1 MFKRNEDLSIY
12 VTRGDC
18 CAFTVPAVING
29 VKTQF
34 KNGDV
39 IRFKV
44 TKKKDCDTVVRQKDF
59 LVSTIAADLI
69 EINLTGDD
77 TRIGEVISKPTDYWY
92 EVELNPDTN
101 PQTIVGYDDDGAKIL
116 RLFPEGADV
125 NEEDIEVLS
134 KKSLQ
139 DLVDYTLEEAKKSGA
154 FTGPTGPKGDKG
166 DKGDPGN
173 AAIDTTLTKKGY
185 SADAKAVGDALNG
198 ITASKVGAADGV
210 HNASGKEIILSNSV
224 NAPVLGLKLL
234 GKTEQRK
241 TTGKQLLKNGVV
253 GTTKTGGGITF
264 KANADG
270 SITVHGTATTEC
282 YWIIDEKNPID
293 YQGQSL
299 TATVGGAVDGL
310 GMVIGYHREDG
321 TVVNSIAQL
330 SKVPDTFAY
339 PAEAATT
346 RIFIYV
352 SAGRTMNNVTIYP
365 MIRYASVADD
375 TYEPYT
381 GLKAS
386 PSPEY
391 PQALETAGNSGSIG
405 LSIGGKN
412 LLSDNGAEWFV
423 SGNYL
428 VFDMNSANRTVTLS
442 LTDRGNNADISGVW
456 FGITDSLENPSDI
469 YFWAVSDGKIN
480 SVQKSSNYRY
490 AFMYPYT
497 KEVFDKLFARF
508 NLQVEVGELAT
519 EYEPYKGSQTL
530 TASTPNG
537 LPGIPVSTG
546 GNHTDENGQRWIC
559 DEKDYTRGVYVQ
571 RVKKK
576 IVSEA
581 DITYANSSYVEYGT
595 YVMVNLGDAMENP
608 AEVVAI
614 SDKLY
619 GISANYRTGSGFD
632 DKYRCYVQS
641 GVVYL
646 RFPAGTGEKTLEECR
661 AAFVGATILYA
672 LAEPIETPLSAN
684 ELSAFQNLHTYKPNT
699 TVYNDS
705 GADMDIRYCIP
716 NTAVPMDLG
725 KGKSGELL
733 TVDEQGYV
741 NTRPMP
747 TAMEVGARPNT
758 WLPTPAEI
766 GALESNKVV
775 FGIDGYTTL
784 ADAINNMN
792 HVSIATAYAWN
803 PLSDFPIQ
811 EGGRWAIVIY
821 NNDRA
826 FTEIDATWADINN
839 GSTRKWIGKYT
850 QEVGNGI
857 QWTELYG
864 PNNKPTPADI
874 GAATEEFAKNCFLPN
889 GVMLDTSD
897 ISILDGITQNG
908 GYRFSKEA
916 WLADCSVIQMLHFN
930 TYDINGRCALQIGF
944 CYNTSTYFV
953 IRWCWYGSWSP
964 WKKYQ

>member
-1 MFKRNEDLSIY
+1 MFKRNDDLSIY
-12 VTRGDC
+12 VTRGDT

-39 IRFKV
+39 VRFKV

-69 EINLTGDD
+69 EIKLSGDD

-92 EVELNPDTN
+92 EIELNPDTN
-101 PQTIVGYDDDGAKIL
+101 PQTIQGYDEDGPKIL
-116 RLFPEGADV
+116 KLFPEGADV

-154 FTGPTGPKGDKG
+154 FTGPAGPAGP
-166 DKGDPGN
+166 KGDPGN
-173 AAIDTTLTKKGY
+173 TAIDTTFTKKGY
-185 SADAKAVGDALNG
+185 AADAQAVGDALNG
-198 ITASKVGAADGV
+198 ITASKVGAAAGV
-210 HNASGKEIILSNSV
+210 QSASGNEIVLANSV
-224 NAPVLGLKLL
+224 DAPFLGLKLL
-234 GKTEQRK
+234 GKTEQRA
-241 TTGKQLLKNGVV
+241 TTGKQLLKNGVI
-253 GTTKTGGGITF
+253 GTSKTGSGITF

-270 SITVHGTATTEC
+270 SITVHGTATAES
-282 YWIIDEKNPID
+282 YWIIDEKNPIN
-293 YQGQSL
+293 YQGESL
-299 TATVGGAVDGL
+299 IATVGGAVDGL
-310 GMVIGYHREDG
+310 GMVIGYHRADG

-381 GLKAS
+381 GLKPS
-386 PSPEY
+386 PSPDY
-391 PQALETAGNSGSIG
+391 PQALETAGNSGNIG
-405 LSIGGKN
+405 LRIGGKN
-412 LLSDNGAEWFV
+412 LLSDNREEWFI

-480 SVQKSSNYRY
+480 SVKKSSKYRY

-508 NLQVEVGELAT
+508 NLQVELGEGAT
-519 EYEPYKGSQTL
+519 EYEPYKGKQTF

-537 LPGIPVSTG
+537 LPGIPVSSG
-546 GNHTDENGQRWIC
+546 GNYTDENGQQWIC
-559 DEKDYTRGVYVQ
+559 DEKDYARGVYVQ
-571 RVKKK
+571 RVNKK

-581 DITYANSSYVEYGT
+581 DITYANNSYVQYGT
-595 YVMVNLGDAMENP
+595 YVMVTLDNAMENP

-632 DKYRCYVQS
+632 DKHRCYVQS
-641 GVVYL
+641 GVAYL
-646 RFPAGTGEKTLEECR
+646 RFPAGTGEKTLAECR
-661 AAFVGATILYA
+661 SAFTGATIQYA
-672 LAEPIETPLSAN
+672 LATPIETALPAEEMAQYSA
-684 ELSAFQNLHTYKPNT
+684 LHSNKPNT

-705 GADMDIRYCIP
+705 SADMEIRYCIP
-716 NTAVPMDLG
+716 NTAVPIDMG
-725 KGKSGELL
+725 SGKSGEIL
-733 TVDEQGYV
+733 TVDERGHVTTAPRQGLL
-741 NTRPMP
+741 
-747 TAMEVGARPNT
+747 TAEEVGARPDTWMPSASDVGAAPAGYGLGGVSQHVDSADDATESGFYQAPVFPETGGGGQMFGYVSKSDDDWLTQIWHYVGLTIKRDKQGGVWQPLEWFNPPMVPGVEYRTTKRNNGEVVYTMAVNCGNLPDNT
-758 WLPTPAEI
+758 TKYIEGVLPGSFKDLVDSHYVLTDGGYQRRTYHPQ
-766 GALESNKVV
+766 LDHK
-775 FGIDGYTTL
+775 IDG
-784 ADAINNMN
+784 D
-792 HVSIATAYAWN
+792 S
-803 PLSDFPIQ
+803 
-811 EGGRWAIVIY
+811 
-821 NNDRA
+821 
-826 FTEIDATWADINN
+826 
-839 GSTRKWIGKYT
+839 
-850 QEVGNGI
+850 
-857 QWTELYG
+857 
-864 PNNKPTPADI
+864 
-874 GAATEEFAKNCFLPN
+874 
-889 GVMLDTSD
+889 
-897 ISILDGITQNG
+897 G
-908 GYRFSKEA
+908 GYRWITLTTTGTLSGWTATMYLEYTK
-916 WLADCSVIQMLHFN
+916 N
-930 TYDINGRCALQIGF
+930 T
-944 CYNTSTYFV
+944 
-953 IRWCWYGSWSP
+953 
-964 WKKYQ
+964 